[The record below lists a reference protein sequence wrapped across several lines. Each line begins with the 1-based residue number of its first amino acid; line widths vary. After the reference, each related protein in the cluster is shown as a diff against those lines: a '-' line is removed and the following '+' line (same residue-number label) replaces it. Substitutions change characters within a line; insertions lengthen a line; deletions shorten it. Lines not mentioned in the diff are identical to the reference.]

1 LSSTSNKKKD
11 ALRINEIFYSIQ
23 GESTWAGSPCVF
35 VRLTYCNLRCRW
47 CDTEYSFF
55 EGNWRSFDDIIGEVK
70 SYGCKLVEV
79 TGGEPLVQENV
90 LPFMQR
96 LCDEGFTVLLETGGH
111 MDLSAVDE
119 RVGRIV
125 DVKCPGSG
133 ESEKMHW
140 PNLQNL
146 RPADQ
151 VKFVIADR
159 SDFDYAL
166 NVINTYDLATRTTVL
181 LSPVFGELQPVELAQ
196 WILETKL
203 PLRMQLQMHK
213 FIWEPDTRGV

>member
-1 LSSTSNKKKD
+1 MSSTSNKKKD

-47 CDTEYSFF
+47 CDTEYSFY
-55 EGNWRSFDDIIGEVK
+55 EGDWRSFDDIIGEVK

-79 TGGEPLVQENV
+79 TGGEPLVQQNV

-119 RVGRIV
+119 RVGRII

-133 ESEKMHW
+133 ESEKMYW
-140 PNLQNL
+140 PNLQNI

-159 SDFDYAL
+159 PDFDYAL
-166 NVINTYDLATRTTVL
+166 NVINKYDLATRTTAL

-196 WILETKL
+196 WILESKL

>member
-1 LSSTSNKKKD
+1 MSSTSNKKKD